1 MNDPF
6 DPSMYL
12 QSACNLQSSFLI
24 LELLQNE
31 ISVSVINYII
41 MGEMIEAIHVTEAVE
56 VEEDDE
62 NDDIIHSDVVTSSGH
77 LHVAPVE
84 QSRSR

>member
-1 MNDPF
+1 
-6 DPSMYL
+6 
-12 QSACNLQSSFLI
+12 
-24 LELLQNE
+24 
-31 ISVSVINYII
+31 

-62 NDDIIHSDVVTSSGH
+62 NDDVIHSDVVTSSGH

>member
-1 MNDPF
+1 
-6 DPSMYL
+6 
-12 QSACNLQSSFLI
+12 
-24 LELLQNE
+24 
-31 ISVSVINYII
+31 

-62 NDDIIHSDVVTSSGH
+62 NDDVIHSDVVTSSGH
-77 LHVAPVE
+77 LNVAPVE

>member
-1 MNDPF
+1 
-6 DPSMYL
+6 
-12 QSACNLQSSFLI
+12 
-24 LELLQNE
+24 
-31 ISVSVINYII
+31 

-62 NDDIIHSDVVTSSGH
+62 NDDIIHSDVVASSGH
-77 LHVAPVE
+77 LNVAPVE